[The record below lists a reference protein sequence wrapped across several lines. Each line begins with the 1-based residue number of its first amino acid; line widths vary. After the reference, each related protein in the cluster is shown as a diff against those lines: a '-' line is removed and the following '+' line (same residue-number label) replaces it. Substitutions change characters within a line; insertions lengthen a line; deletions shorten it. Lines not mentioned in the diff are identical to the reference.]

1 MPRVARGL
9 VDGFTY
15 HVLNR
20 GNAKQIVFH
29 KEKDYAAFVSLMKE
43 ANVRLPISIY
53 AYCLMPNHFHLV
65 VMPQKGEHLSIWM
78 QWLMT
83 SHVRRYHGHYG
94 TSGHI
99 WQGRFK
105 SFIVKQDEH
114 LLNVLR
120 YVEANPVRAGVVKSA
135 KDWQW
140 SSHRMRIEGTQ
151 SALLSTLPIELPHDW
166 GRLVDESLAIADL
179 EKLRK
184 SVRRQTPY
192 GDLFWQTEICK
203 KLGLESTTRSRG
215 RPRKKVACPF
225 YGT

>member
-20 GNAKQIVFH
+20 GNGKQAVFH
-29 KEKDYAAFVSLMKE
+29 KDRDYSAFVSLIQE
-43 ANVRLPISIY
+43 AKARLSMSIY
-53 AYCLMPNHFHLV
+53 AYCLMPNHFHMV
-65 VMPQKGEHLSIWM
+65 VMPNKGEDLSIWM

-83 SHVRRYHGHYG
+83 SHVRRYHRHYG

-105 SFIVKQDEH
+105 SFIVKQDDH

-120 YVEANPVRAGVVKSA
+120 YVEVNPVRAGIVTSA

-140 SSHRMRIEGTQ
+140 SSHRLRSEGSQ
-151 SALLSTLPIELPHDW
+151 STLMSPLPVELPDDW
-166 GRLVDESLAIADL
+166 ERLVDESFTLSDL

-184 SVRRQTPY
+184 CVSRQTPY
-192 GDLFWQTEICK
+192 GDLFWQAEICK
-203 KLGLESTTRSRG
+203 KLGLESTTRPRG
-215 RPRKKVACPF
+215 RPRKK
-225 YGT
+225 